1 VRLAPSK
8 DTQPTPCAREAQAP
22 DARRRALAFGGLQLV
37 LAGSLLRHASRAD
50 ATTGALRGSAL
61 AWLRQLDQVSA
72 GLAAGAVAPLAWQEE
87 VEHVLGRL
95 DTPDLLRAIDFPR
108 LAANAK
114 FPSQGE
120 GMERLYF
127 LDDDGRLQPL
137 AFRPFLFTLHRGAAV
152 VPHGHHNMATL
163 HLVLEG
169 EARVRHFDRLASTAT
184 HMDLR
189 LVGDATA
196 RPGQVSSVSD
206 ERHNVHWFESLSE
219 RVFMFNVG
227 VYQVTPGAPF
237 GERDYVDPRG
247 GMAIGGGVIR
257 APRLDRAAAY
267 AKYGRS

>member
-1 VRLAPSK
+1 MHAEEGPAP
-8 DTQPTPCAREAQAP
+8 P
-22 DARRRALAFGGLQLV
+22 DRARRSLALGGLQWL
-37 LAGSLLRHASRAD
+37 LAGSLLQHASRAD
-50 ATTGALRGSAL
+50 ALTGALRGSSL
-61 AWLRQLDQVSA
+61 PWLRQLDRVSA
-72 GLAAGAVAPLAWQEE
+72 ALATGDVAPRAWQEE
-87 VEHVLGRL
+87 VEQLLGRL
-95 DTPDLLRAIDFPR
+95 DMRDLLRAIDFPR
-108 LAANAK
+108 LATNAK

-120 GMERLYF
+120 GMERLYS
-127 LDDDGRLQPL
+127 LDEDGRLQPL
-137 AFRPFLFTLHRGAAV
+137 AFRPFLFTLRRGAAV

-169 EARVRHFDRLASTAT
+169 EARVRHFDRLGSTAT

-227 VYQVTPGAPF
+227 VYQVRPGAPF
-237 GERDYVDPRG
+237 GERDYVDPLAG
-247 GMAIGGGVIR
+247 TPLGDGVVR

-267 AKYGRS
+267 AKYGRA